1 MLLQLQQHINNKFP
15 FLKDAKLLV
24 AVSGGVDS
32 MVLTQLLSI
41 LKFNISLAHC
51 NFKLRGVESDLDAT
65 FVNEFAKKHPINCFI
80 KSFDTKKIAAK
91 NKQSTQIAARN
102 LRYQWFQEMASKHGF
117 DYILTAH
124 HADDNLET
132 FLINLTRG
140 SGLDGFTVIPAIQKN
155 IVRPLLIFSRA
166 EIVKYATENTISW
179 REDESNSTTKYLRNK
194 IRHQVV
200 PVLKEIN
207 PSLLN
212 SFSKTIENLQES
224 RQLVADRVAEIQSEI
239 LLPIQTTNGRE
250 SFQINIQKVLQLS
263 APKAYLF
270 QVLKAYHFT
279 EYDDVLNLLK
289 AQSGKQLFSKTH
301 VLLKDREV
309 LILSKI
315 EHQKETTSYLITE
328 NESEIKW
335 PIHLKIE
342 RIFEKSTP
350 QKNSIYVS
358 KEALKFP
365 LIIRK
370 WKNGDAFYPLGMQG
384 KKKLSKYFK
393 DEKYSLLEK
402 EQTWLLCNN
411 DETIIWIIGKRQDQ
425 RFAASND
432 QTDFIRIRQTE
443 KN

>member
-1 MLLQLQQHINNKFP
+1 M
-15 FLKDAKLLV
+15 
-24 AVSGGVDS
+24 
-32 MVLTQLLSI
+32 
-41 LKFNISLAHC
+41 
-51 NFKLRGVESDLDAT
+51 
-65 FVNEFAKKHPINCFI
+65 
-80 KSFDTKKIAAK
+80 
-91 NKQSTQIAARN
+91 
-102 LRYQWFQEMASKHGF
+102 
-117 DYILTAH
+117 
-124 HADDNLET
+124 
-132 FLINLTRG
+132 
-140 SGLDGFTVIPAIQKN
+140 
-155 IVRPLLIFSRA
+155 
-166 EIVKYATENTISW
+166 
-179 REDESNSTTKYLRNK
+179 
-194 IRHQVV
+194 
-200 PVLKEIN
+200 
-207 PSLLN
+207 
-212 SFSKTIENLQES
+212 
-224 RQLVADRVAEIQSEI
+224 
-239 LLPIQTTNGRE
+239 
-250 SFQINIQKVLQLS
+250 
-263 APKAYLF
+263 
-270 QVLKAYHFT
+270 
-279 EYDDVLNLLK
+279 K